1 MGTSSAEAFFTQR
14 MAAMKKAMQERAF
27 TVDVDLGLGS
37 GSCTIYTS
45 DLTHQYVTINADY
58 PT

>member
-1 MGTSSAEAFFTQR
+1 
-14 MAAMKKAMQERAF
+14 MKKIMSERAF
-27 TVDVDLGLGS
+27 TVSVDLGLGS

-58 PT
+58 TT